1 MGNQEN
7 WQKMLKEQRLP
18 HQLRI
23 QSQQIDKVLY
33 HRQMEAQVSGG
44 VVKQKSI
51 QFNLQTHLSSGL
63 DRLREFKQEILHALG
78 VSDVHFLREDG
89 QWQLQI
95 NRVDA
100 APVPLLDM
108 LSLLPDTLPRT
119 AVLGLTE
126 EGHPVLLD
134 FTNSDMAHLLL
145 VGESGTGKTSML
157 RALSVSLAL
166 LNKQSQLQLLVINAD
181 NRAENTNYAELER
194 LSYLPHL
201 LEPIV
206 TDAQDGG
213 ELLQFLVQEM
223 NYRTEQNVQHPM
235 IVLMI
240 DHLVSFLETSAE
252 AEADAILQLTQK
264 GAEVGIHLVMSTRRP
279 ESPLLTAVFKSS
291 VPVRIVGRINDPQ
304 TGVSV
309 TGDADIHPEYLL
321 DEGDFIAV
329 TSEGPIHFQAAYIG
343 DYDLHLTLDVLHRN
357 RPRPLIAHS
366 IDVKPS
372 INEVVAPTPEPRQPR
387 QPQQPQP
394 DLIHFAFDGRVPS
407 WTQDSQLD
415 EEIPFDA
422 GTNWYT
428 VQNGEE
434 MQR

>member
-1 MGNQEN
+1 
-7 WQKMLKEQRLP
+7 
-18 HQLRI
+18 
-23 QSQQIDKVLY
+23 
-33 HRQMEAQVSGG
+33 
-44 VVKQKSI
+44 
-51 QFNLQTHLSSGL
+51 
-63 DRLREFKQEILHALG
+63 
-78 VSDVHFLREDG
+78 
-89 QWQLQI
+89 LQI
-95 NRVDA
+95 NRVEA

-108 LSLLPDTLPRT
+108 LSLLPDTLPGT
-119 AVLGLTE
+119 AVLGLSE
-126 EGHPVLLD
+126 EGQPVLLD
-134 FTNSDMAHLLL
+134 LTNSDMAHLLL

-181 NRAENTNYAELER
+181 NRTENTSYAELEP
-194 LSYLPHL
+194 LAYLPHL

-206 TDAQDGG
+206 TDVQDGG

-240 DHLVSFLETSAE
+240 DHLVSFLQAGAQ

-291 VPVRIVGRINDPQ
+291 VPVRIVGRIDDQQ

-343 DYDLHLTLDVLHRN
+343 DYDLHLTLDALHRN

-372 INEVVAPTPEPRQPR
+372 IDEIVTPT
-387 QPQQPQP
+387 PQQPQQP
-394 DLIHFAFDGRVPS
+394 DLIHFAFDGREPS
-407 WTQDSQLD
+407 WTQDSQPD

-422 GTNWYT
+422 GTNWYK
-428 VQNGEE
+428 VQNDEE